1 MDEHLLRFDKSKK
14 YLFLDCETH
23 NLCLNKVSNLPWQ
36 IAFIEMEG
44 DKVVRKN
51 DCYIKWGS
59 EYEVSQDAK
68 RITKFDQS
76 KYERLAKEPLE
87 VEQRLTEAIKNAD
100 YIIGHNLVGFDL
112 YLLRSFYQSVNKNW
126 DFFSDKIIDTLAL
139 AKAIKLNITIPEG
152 SDMQLFN
159 YKMVNK
165 RLKNMKTNL
174 QALGKE
180 FSIQHDYENLHDA
193 ICDLELNIKV
203 WNKIKWMINV

>member
-51 DCYIKWGS
+51 DCYIKWGP

-76 KYERLAKEPLE
+76 KYERLAKETLE